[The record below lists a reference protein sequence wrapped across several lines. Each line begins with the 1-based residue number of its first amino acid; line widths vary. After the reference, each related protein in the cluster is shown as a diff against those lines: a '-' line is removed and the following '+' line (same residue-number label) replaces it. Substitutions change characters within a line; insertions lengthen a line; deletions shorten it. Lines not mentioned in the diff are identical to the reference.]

1 MSRRAQELT
10 PRGQDAAAFPKMCPQ
25 NNAHVTIDGT
35 AVAYAEDCLFMTVY
49 APQNATAESK
59 LPVFVW

>member
-1 MSRRAQELT
+1 
-10 PRGQDAAAFPKMCPQ
+10 MCPQ
-25 NNAHVTIDGT
+25 TNAFVSING
-35 AVAYAEDCLFMTVY
+35 AAGAYAEDCLFMTVY